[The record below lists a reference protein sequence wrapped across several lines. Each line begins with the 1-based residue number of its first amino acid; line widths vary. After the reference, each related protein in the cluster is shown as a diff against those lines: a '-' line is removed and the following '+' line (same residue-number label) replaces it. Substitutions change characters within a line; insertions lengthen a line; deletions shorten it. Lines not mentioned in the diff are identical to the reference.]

1 MIAKR
6 SILNI
11 AASFVTGIALA
22 AFLATSTLPT
32 IAQTTSARQWTWRFP
47 PRLSAVQMQAQ
58 TQSAAISSLQADH
71 IMLRV
76 PNFQETMQWYK
87 DKFGFREVLRWK
99 EPTLPGVYLAYLEL
113 NGFRLEI
120 LGGGEPQPRKA
131 IAQPSE
137 VPEHT
142 RFQGYRH
149 LCFRTNDVDA
159 TLAELNK
166 RGVPTFAAAYD
177 YPPIQRRLGF
187 VLDNNGNAIEF
198 SGPLKGNASKS

>member
-1 MIAKR
+1 MIVAKR

-11 AASFVTGIALA
+11 VA
-22 AFLATSTLPT
+22 AFAVGIVLVALFATSKTPT
-32 IAQTTSARQWTWRFP
+32 IAETGPA
-47 PRLSAVQMQAQ
+47 QMQAQ
-58 TQSAAISSLQADH
+58 TQPAAALSPLQADH

-87 DKFGFREVLRWK
+87 QKFGFQEVLRWK
-99 EPTLPGVYLAYLEL
+99 EPSLPGVDLAYLEL

-120 LGGGEPQPRKA
+120 LGGGEPPPRKA
-131 IAQPSE
+131 IATPVD
-137 VPEHT
+137 VPTHT

-159 TLAELNK
+159 TLAELK
-166 RGVPTFAAAYD
+166 RRGVPTFEAAYD

-198 SGPLKGNASKS
+198 SGPMKGSASPS